1 MNTLATNTLA
11 MITYAHNRVLFD
23 KHRTRIR
30 AGVWSFVILA
40 ILTLVPLMI
49 AMDSHKPELESQ
61 LTAAFHR
68 QVTIGSLRVSLFPRL
83 RLVARDVRIRGEANE
98 GDAVANAV
106 YIGVDMSSLA
116 SDKVLI
122 HYIHVD
128 GIRAHKELL
137 VSYFGILNSV
147 GSTPEAS
154 VTVNTISASPVT
166 IITEN
171 NKELVPFAA
180 TIALKPDG
188 TMKVMT
194 LAQRDNSF
202 LLTLIPEKDKF
213 RLSAE
218 ATDWALPYG
227 PPIRFE
233 SLNAEGIVD
242 SDRVRIS
249 QLSARIYDGQLKG
262 KGEVAWKDQWLI
274 KGKGRA
280 TGVKIKPLLKTMGK
294 KILSGR
300 FKGNGS
306 IALASKDPLRLLE
319 RPRLNA
325 KFRFTNG
332 VIYNADLERATS
344 ITGKQTKGGKTRF
357 ESLSGNIVM
366 RKGYTTISNLAIVNK
381 VIEAKGKLKVKPGD
395 KLDGELDVGLKKS
408 SQIISIPLAV
418 SGTVEEPKIR
428 PTKEAMVGGA
438 VGTAVLGPGVG
449 TALGVRVGRFFKTL
463 KEKFVEENKKNKS
476 KSVWDDEQEDE
487 Y

>member
-1 MNTLATNTLA
+1 MFAST
-11 MITYAHNRVLFD
+11 HNRVLFD
-23 KHRTRIR
+23 KHRTLIR
-30 AGVWSFVILA
+30 AGVWSFVVLA
-40 ILTLVPLMI
+40 VLMLVPLMVVI
-49 AMDSHKPELESQ
+49 DSHKPELESQ
-61 LTAAFHR
+61 LSAAFHR
-68 QVTIGSLRVSLFPRL
+68 QVTIGSLRISVFPRL

-106 YIGVDMSSLA
+106 YIGVDMGSLT

-128 GIRAHKELL
+128 SLRAHKELL
-137 VSYFGILNSV
+137 VAYFGILNSV
-147 GSTPEAS
+147 GSSSEAS

-166 IITEN
+166 IITEK

-194 LAQRDNSF
+194 LSQQDNSF
-202 LLTLIPEKDKF
+202 LLTVTPDKDKF
-213 RLSAE
+213 RLSAD
-218 ATDWALPYG
+218 ATDWTLPYG

-233 SLNAEGIVD
+233 RLNAEGIVD

-249 QLSARIYDGQLKG
+249 QLSARMYGGRLKG
-262 KGEVAWKDQWLI
+262 KGELAWKDQWLI
-274 KGKGRA
+274 KGKGHA
-280 TGVKIKPLLKTMGK
+280 SGVKIRPLLKTVGK

-306 IALASKDPLRLLE
+306 ITLASKDPLRLLE
-319 RPRLNA
+319 TPRLNA
-325 KFRFTNG
+325 KFRFTDG

-344 ITGKQTKGGKTRF
+344 ITGKRTKGGKTPF

-366 RKGYTTISNLAIVNK
+366 HKGHTTISKLAIVSN
-381 VIEAKGKLKVKPGD
+381 VIEARGKLKVKPD
-395 KLDGELDVGLKKS
+395 NKLNGELDVGLKKS
-408 SQIISIPLAV
+408 SQIMSIPLAV

-428 PTKEAMVGGA
+428 PTREAMVGGA

-449 TALGVRVGRFFKTL
+449 TALGIRIGRFFKTIS
-463 KEKFVEENKKNKS
+463 EKIGEENKKNKN
-476 KSVWDDEQEDE
+476 KTVWEDEQEEE